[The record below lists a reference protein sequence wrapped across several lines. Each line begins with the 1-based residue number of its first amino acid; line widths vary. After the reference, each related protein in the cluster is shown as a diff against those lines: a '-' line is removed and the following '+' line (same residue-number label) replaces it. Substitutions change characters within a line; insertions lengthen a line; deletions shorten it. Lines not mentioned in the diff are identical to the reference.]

1 MTIADQFHALR
12 LPAAVA
18 VLATLILGQAA
29 PPLFPLFA
37 REAHARRD
45 RLVHSARAV
54 AGLWRSHRLHYSA
67 RQIDALTAT
76 RLHIGQVVVSSIARV
91 PGLLHV
97 DHTVKPLSDLLA
109 LSSATVGDSLPPQWQ
124 RRAVRGS
131 RSPMSKVRE
140 DHSDRFFS
148 ISGQR
153 QAAWF
158 VLDLRRQPL
167 ARDGTATLEYR
178 LPVLPA
184 GADLAIAARS
194 DAALRLY
201 FVFESARRLLPG
213 RRMLFYSLG
222 PVNDGPRVKREGSL
236 CDIRMVGTSSTVWK
250 RMVVS
255 PASDAARDCGW
266 EDSRIVAVGLMQDT
280 DQTGARAEADVRAL
294 TWRD

>member
-1 MTIADQFHALR
+1 MT
-12 LPAAVA
+12 
-18 VLATLILGQAA
+18 
-29 PPLFPLFA
+29 
-37 REAHARRD
+37 ARR
-45 RLVHSARAV
+45 
-54 AGLWRSHRLHYSA
+54 LHV
-67 RQIDALTAT
+67 
-76 RLHIGQVVVSSIARV
+76 GQVVLSSIARV
-91 PGLLHV
+91 PVPPHLGR
-97 DHTVKPLSDLLA
+97 TVEQLGDLLA
-109 LSSATVGDSLPPQWQ
+109 FASATVGDSLPPQWQ

-131 RSPMSKVRE
+131 RSPMSEGRE

-153 QAAWF
+153 QAAWL
-158 VLDLRRQPL
+158 VLDPRRQPL
-167 ARDGTATLEYR
+167 ARDGTATLQYR

-201 FVFESARRLLPG
+201 FVFEIARRLIPS
-213 RRMLFYSLG
+213 RRLLFFSLG

-236 CDIRMVGTSSTVWK
+236 CDIRMDGTSSAVWK

-255 PASDAARDCGW
+255 PASVAARDCGW
-266 EDSRIVAVGLMQDT
+266 EDSQIVAVAMMQDT